1 MTDKGIKNRHIIRL
15 ICYGALL
22 LLVMCGIFLMS
33 AFSGEES
40 AEFSNSLL
48 EFSFF
53 RWLAESLPPLTEKTS
68 TSIRK
73 YAHIFEYFCL
83 GASAFLFFRELLW
96 KTHRPFVR
104 AAGCSVLLSFLY
116 ACSDEWHQTFVA
128 ERAGRFSDVAFDSIG
143 FLSGI
148 ILLLICSYFRH
159 WKCSGRETKQ

>member
-1 MTDKGIKNRHIIRL
+1 MTDKGIENRHRIRL

-22 LLVMCGIFLMS
+22 FLVMCGIFIMS
-33 AFSGEES
+33 SSSGEES
-40 AEFSNSLL
+40 AEFSNNLL
-48 EFSFF
+48 ELPFF
-53 RWLAESLPPLTEKTS
+53 RWLSESLPLLADKAG

-83 GASAFLFFRELLW
+83 GASAFLFFHELLW
-96 KTHRPFVR
+96 KTRCPFIH

-128 ERAGRFSDVAFDSIG
+128 ERAGRFSDVVFDSVG

-148 ILLLICSYFRH
+148 ILLLVCSYFRNR
-159 WKCSGRETKQ
+159 KCFGQETKQ